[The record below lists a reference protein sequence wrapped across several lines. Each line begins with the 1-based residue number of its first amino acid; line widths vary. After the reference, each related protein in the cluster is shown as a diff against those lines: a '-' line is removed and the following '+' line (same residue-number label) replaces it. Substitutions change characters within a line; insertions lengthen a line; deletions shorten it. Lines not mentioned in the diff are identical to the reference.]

1 MTNELQQ
8 IFIKAFPEL
17 DIKGQ
22 QQAMQLYRLLA
33 NGSAVSVEKL
43 AKSIALSTK
52 ETEQLLL
59 SWTGVTFNE
68 NKMINGFWGVSTE
81 KTTHR
86 FQLDQGTLY
95 TWCAWDLLFMPHIF
109 HQTIQAET
117 LCPITNQIIKLS
129 ISGNG
134 IETVSPEHAMIT
146 FIKPDL
152 EALKANVTN
161 SFCQYIFFVASENAG
176 KEWQSKQKDGFLI
189 NMDQGFELG
198 KNIIQQV
205 FRNI

>member
-43 AKSIALSTK
+43 AESIALSTK

-109 HQTIQAET
+109 HQTLQAET
-117 LCPITNQIIKLS
+117 HCPITKQAITLN
-129 ISGNG
+129 ISESG